1 MRAPLTSAGPN
12 ATASEISSFL
22 CSFIVAPP
30 LPLLRHLAVGDAPP
44 PRDLPPPL
52 PLPQQAA
59 VEGAPQPE
67 IPQVLPPPLLLPAG
81 EMDLGDAEEV
91 PIPQVEDA
99 ALEIAA
105 LKASQPRRSVRFS
118 KKTTQKLDPVKRA
131 QEVLMKK
138 LEALD
143 EGKNPG
149 ES

>member
-1 MRAPLTSAGPN
+1 
-12 ATASEISSFL
+12 
-22 CSFIVAPP
+22 
-30 LPLLRHLAVGDAPP
+30 
-44 PRDLPPPL
+44 
-52 PLPQQAA
+52 
-59 VEGAPQPE
+59 
-67 IPQVLPPPLLLPAG
+67 
-81 EMDLGDAEEV
+81 MDLGDAEEV